1 MNIPNVYELIIQL
14 IELNGRS
21 FQGKTNIHKN
31 IYLLQQMMSSI
42 EFPLKFKPY
51 FYGPYS
57 QDVSEALDLL
67 ENVGLMRVKQVDF
80 GMKDSFEVRKNLY
93 ELTPSGTS
101 AAERVKSIYGEF
113 ANLLED
119 QFYRLKATG
128 YNENTKVLSTAAK
141 VRHIL
146 FTEKRILNK
155 NSIQAKAKELGWEI
169 NSRDLSAS
177 VRVLVDIGLA
187 RTAARKV

>member
-1 MNIPNVYELIIQL
+1 MNIPNIYELVIWL

-21 FQGKTNIHKN
+21 FQGKTNVHKN
-31 IYLLQQMMSSI
+31 IYLLQRMMSNV

-67 ENVGLMRVKQVDF
+67 ENGGLLRVKQVDF
-80 GMKDSFEVRKNLY
+80 GVRDSFEVRKYVY
-93 ELTPSGTS
+93 ELTRSGQN
-101 AAERVKSIYGEF
+101 AARNARSNFSDFSGLFEGHFKTLKS
-113 ANLLED
+113 
-119 QFYRLKATG
+119 TG

-141 VRHIL
+141 VKHIL
-146 FTEKRILNK
+146 STERRSLNS

-177 VRVLVDIGLA
+177 VKVLVDIGLA
-187 RTAARKV
+187 RTSSK